1 MKIHRLITG
10 LLESNA
16 YLLENETTGEGVLID
31 CGGDGALI
39 ISTARQLGISLR
51 AILLTHGH
59 ADHIEGVDRV
69 VKAFSC
75 PVYLHAFDLELLS
88 RPDYN
93 LSTRIFGKPLSIAA
107 HAVALQDGDT
117 PEIAGFSPV
126 VLHTPGH
133 TQGSVCYR
141 FKNALFT
148 GDTLFRDSVGGEFP
162 PFGNL
167 QTEIDSIRS
176 QLFSIGQDCV
186 CYPGHGEQTSLF
198 YEKQNNVYCRI

>member
-75 PVYLHAFDLELLS
+75 PVYLHALIWNC
-88 RPDYN
+88 YHG
-93 LSTRIFGKPLSIAA
+93 RIIIF
-107 HAVALQDGDT
+107 QR
-117 PEIAGFSPV
+117 
-126 VLHTPGH
+126 
-133 TQGSVCYR
+133 GSSANR
-141 FKNALFT
+141 F
-148 GDTLFRDSVGGEFP
+148 P
-162 PFGNL
+162 
-167 QTEIDSIRS
+167 
-176 QLFSIGQDCV
+176 
-186 CYPGHGEQTSLF
+186 
-198 YEKQNNVYCRI
+198 